1 MELQKAVKI
10 LSETHQ
16 DGLHFDLQFDNAYQL
31 LIAALLAAQASDESV
46 NEITKEFFSRFPSPE
61 AVAEADVE
69 ALEKAIY
76 PVNFYKTKARRL
88 KECCQV
94 LVEKYH
100 GEVPSTVEEL
110 TKLPGVGKKTASMVI
125 LGAFGQP
132 AVVVD
137 RHVLR
142 VLSRLGFE
150 YKDAD
155 TAEEEIRQLLPPE
168 YWGLLSY
175 SFMRHG
181 KTICLARKPLCEKCP
196 LKYCC
201 PSSPATASGGDQR
214 EGI

>member
-1 MELQKAVKI
+1 MELQKVVKI

-16 DGLHFDLQFDNAYQL
+16 NGLHFDLQFDNAYQL

-46 NEITKEFFSRFPSPE
+46 NEITKEFFRRFPSPE
-61 AVAEADVE
+61 TVAEADVE

-76 PVNFYKTKARRL
+76 PVNFYKTKAKRL

-196 LKYCC
+196 LKDCC
-201 PSSPATASGGDQR
+201 PSSTATASDGDER